1 MLRRSSR
8 SRSRPSAPRD
18 DLVVL
23 ESCTTTWAF
32 DTGRKR
38 FARLPK
44 GLTLTST
51 SAEWRPYASMWFDL
65 GARTLVVSLDEAGTQ
80 LLQTDIHNGP
90 CSECGEEAEG

>member
-1 MLRRSSR
+1 
-8 SRSRPSAPRD
+8 
-18 DLVVL
+18 VVL

-32 DTGRKR
+32 ETERKR
-38 FARLPK
+38 FARLPR

-80 LLQTDIHNGP
+80 LLQSDIHNGP
-90 CSECGEEAEG
+90 CPDCGTEADG